1 MRRFKARP
9 AAELSLFRRLALA
22 TWDDPRDPSIR
33 GTLELDA
40 TAALAHLEALHART
54 GERATITHLVGRAL
68 AVVLAER
75 PELHVS
81 VRRGRLYPREDVDIF
96 FQVALTEAHAPVGGC
111 DLTGL
116 VIRGADR
123 KSLADIAREFGERV
137 ARVRRGCDP
146 QLGPTRRR
154 LTALSPALLRPLQAA
169 LDILQYRLGLPVPG
183 FPRDPFG
190 SAAVTNLGMFGVRWA
205 YAPLF
210 PPAHWPILLLVG
222 AVKPRPWIVEDDGGD
237 ARVEVRPVLPLHAT
251 LDHRVLDGVEAARLS
266 ARIEELLLHPELLEL
281 PA

>member
-1 MRRFKARP
+1 MRNFKARP
-9 AAELSLFRRLALA
+9 AAGLSLFRRLALA

-75 PELHVS
+75 PELHVL

-96 FQVALTEAHAPVGGC
+96 QVALTEAPAPVGGC

-137 ARVRRGCDP
+137 AKVRRGSDP

-154 LTALSPALLRPLQAA
+154 LASLPPALLRPLQAA
-169 LDILQYRLGLPVPG
+169 LDVLQYRLELHVPG

-210 PPAHWPILLLVG
+210 PRRTGPSSCW
-222 AVKPRPWIVEDDGGD
+222 
-237 ARVEVRPVLPLHAT
+237 
-251 LDHRVLDGVEAARLS
+251 S
-266 ARIEELLLHPELLEL
+266 AP
-281 PA
+281 

>member
-1 MRRFKARP
+1 MRHFKARP
-9 AAELSLFRRLALA
+9 AGELSFFRRLALA
-22 TWDDPRDPSIR
+22 AWDDPRDPSIH

-40 TAALAHLEALHART
+40 TAALAHLETLHART
-54 GERATITHLVGRAL
+54 GERATLTHLVGRAL
-68 AVVLAER
+68 AVVLSER
-75 PELHVS
+75 PELHVL
-81 VRRGRLYPREDVDIF
+81 VRRGRLYPRAEVDIF
-96 FQVALTEAHAPVGGC
+96 FQVARADEHGC

-123 KSLADIAREFGERV
+123 KSITDIAREFGERLEQ
-137 ARVRRGCDP
+137 VRRDCDP
-146 QLGPTRRR
+146 QLGRTRRR
-154 LTALSPALLRPLQAA
+154 LAALPPALLRPLQAA
-169 LDILQYRLGLPVPG
+169 QDLLRYRLDLRVPG
-183 FPRDPFG
+183 LPRDPFG

-222 AVKPRPWIVEDDGGD
+222 AVTPRPWIVEDDGEP
-237 ARVEVRPVLPLHAT
+237 RVAVRPVLPLHAT
-251 LDHRVLDGVEAARLS
+251 LDHRVLDGVQAAGLS